1 MNMNVIKNNTHISFK
16 GSVQSQKQ
24 DRINSVII
32 YSNDTH
38 GNIDNLYNM
47 VGGIRS
53 WQNEFKKG
61 GTSPI
66 TLSAGDDIMYKNDLN
81 PDIVKRRLDI
91 YVKILNLMGLDA
103 ITIGNHELDS
113 GEGALAHS
121 LKKAKFKVVSSNL
134 TIGKNSPFN
143 KLHEDKQI
151 LKSTIIEKDGEKY
164 GILGAF
170 PVNEPISW
178 FYAKNLSIGGIRPE
192 SDYSQNSYQDS
203 NYPERMFKKTL
214 EMINQE
220 LEKLKQQGINKII
233 LISHLDYESDARI
246 ARETSGIDVIIGGH
260 DHFIFDGLKSSG
272 TDRPNLFK
280 SKTGEPVILTQA
292 GQGAEKFGILSLIFD
307 KKGVIQ
313 LQENQDKKSEDSF
326 VSSNSIIDS
335 VNALQQIDT
344 RKLIDGIIKKEI
356 SDMPT
361 IGKFAED
368 VKPDFSRMADNSI
381 SLAMVDGLKELTGA
395 DIAIS
400 NSAKARSDIKKGNI
414 NKGNISFVVPL
425 DDIVVTT
432 KVSQKDMVDFLIQ
445 WLRIQEQKRK
455 YDIMQPSGIKYK
467 IRHIDDPKFT
477 KGKRIKLEE
486 VLFPEKQSDGT
497 TVWKNIMNNPDTER
511 KYTLVSE
518 EFTLSGYYG
527 DSIKNNCGF
536 KHFVKAGK
544 KFSISDGLAEYI
556 KNHQDTHGIVDLR
569 SQYHDN
575 RIIISNLAQQKTGFT
590 SKRFQA
596 VG

>member
-1 MNMNVIKNNTHISFK
+1 
-16 GSVQSQKQ
+16 
-24 DRINSVII
+24 
-32 YSNDTH
+32 
-38 GNIDNLYNM
+38 
-47 VGGIRS
+47 
-53 WQNEFKKG
+53 
-61 GTSPI
+61 
-66 TLSAGDDIMYKNDLN
+66 
-81 PDIVKRRLDI
+81 
-91 YVKILNLMGLDA
+91 
-103 ITIGNHELDS
+103 
-113 GEGALAHS
+113 
-121 LKKAKFKVVSSNL
+121 
-134 TIGKNSPFN
+134 
-143 KLHEDKQI
+143 
-151 LKSTIIEKDGEKY
+151 
-164 GILGAF
+164 
-170 PVNEPISW
+170 
-178 FYAKNLSIGGIRPE
+178 
-192 SDYSQNSYQDS
+192 
-203 NYPERMFKKTL
+203 
-214 EMINQE
+214 
-220 LEKLKQQGINKII
+220 
-233 LISHLDYESDARI
+233 
-246 ARETSGIDVIIGGH
+246 
-260 DHFIFDGLKSSG
+260 
-272 TDRPNLFK
+272 
-280 SKTGEPVILTQA
+280 
-292 GQGAEKFGILSLIFD
+292 
-307 KKGVIQ
+307 
-313 LQENQDKKSEDSF
+313 
-326 VSSNSIIDS
+326 
-335 VNALQQIDT
+335 
-344 RKLIDGIIKKEI
+344 
-356 SDMPT
+356 MPT